1 MKKDLLKILFG
12 ILVGLFVALLFRCD
26 PECKPI
32 STVETIK
39 FVPVKV
45 NPSNISYNN
54 LSTKPAYVRK
64 TTSPSTFKDT
74 IIIYDTI
81 PVEGEYTVSSRYRR
95 EFWYKDTSITLN
107 GVANIVADS
116 LYDFKFDLL
125 NITYKEKTITH
136 TIEAKR
142 RMNLLLGA
150 DMKFANN
157 QDFMK
162 GVGFNM
168 GVKTRKDFIIE
179 AGYDF
184 NFNMADNYK
193 VGIKIPLL
201 YRKK

>member
-1 MKKDLLKILFG
+1 MKKDLLKISFG
-12 ILVGLFVALLFRCD
+12 IIVGLFAALLFRCE

-45 NPSNISYNN
+45 NTSDISYKD
-54 LSTKPAYVRK
+54 LPTKPAYVRK

-74 IIIYDTI
+74 IIIYDTV
-81 PVEGEYTVSSRYRR
+81 PVEGEYTLSSRYRK

-125 NITYKEKTITH
+125 NITYKERTITH

-150 DMKFANN
+150 DMKFANTK
-157 QDFMK
+157 DFMR

-168 GVKTRKDFIIE
+168 GLVS
-179 AGYDF
+179 
-184 NFNMADNYK
+184 
-193 VGIKIPLL
+193 
-201 YRKK
+201 